1 MIVLKSIL
9 PMSSQITCIAALI
22 VIAATD
28 LAAWVVI
35 KRRCRGLRN
44 SLEQACK
51 YSRALAAL
59 GLPSRP
65 EVCDVGDFLDSHSSR
80 TLTALSTAARYATYA
95 AMLIVSYFIVREGLA
110 LVAGQAVAPALLGVV
125 VCNAG
130 LLAVAAALDAIRRL
144 VELARI
150 SRARAAALSAAKELE
165 TELLRETEPARMAA
179 RVLGTE
185 PRSYAVLAGTISKM
199 AFKEGSRF
207 SQLFAMLLPSEHA
220 PVLPGFVRGAMEGS
234 VEPVA
239 DGIWVDQA
247 GTLVRRVA
255 EGIYYVV
262 EREVTGEV
270 KRHYFICLS
279 PYGGREYRFA
289 SEYIGP
295 AAVAFDGVVRGA
307 IPTLS
312 RRILVLPAEGTT
324 GFTAAKALFEESQ
337 TADIVTLWVR
347 EGLTLDEAI
356 AFELSDAEEKK
367 RDFVGLLASAIAR
380 GQLLVII
387 KNSPEDDVRQVRLID
402 LLLSCANSSVTK
414 EWPRVAQGRFVQGLL
429 DRGAAPLI
437 ALSKPLSGEL
447 PVEAERAYSDVPE
460 WLRGAVTK
468 SYAFAARGRLAHV
481 KPALAS
487 AEEGR
492 PEVVF
497 AFDLDW
503 SELVR
508 SSEVMAEVSS
518 ELARRV
524 EEIESDIAAELAETI
539 RGKLGARRPESPEEL
554 VSALL
559 SMRSLIDRPS
569 LRDAAKRLASLRRL
583 LGESVTDADELSRI
597 VANAV
602 RRAMKPPF
610 ETRLIR
616 PAADVFEEVIRRVAE
631 QLFGLGD
638 N

>member
-1 MIVLKSIL
+1 
-9 PMSSQITCIAALI
+9 MSSQITYIAALV

-35 KRRCRGLRN
+35 ERRRRKLRN

-80 TLTALSTAARYATYA
+80 TLTVLSTAARYATYA
-95 AMLIVSYFIVREGLA
+95 AMLIVSYFIAREGLEG

-125 VCNAG
+125 VRNAG

-144 VELARI
+144 VELVRVSGAQT
-150 SRARAAALSAAKELE
+150 AALSAAKELE

-179 RVLGTE
+179 RILGTE

-207 SQLFAMLLPSEHA
+207 RQIFAILLPTEHA
-220 PVLPGFVRGAMEGS
+220 SVLSDFVRSAIDGL
-234 VEPVA
+234 VELVV
-239 DGIWVDQA
+239 DGIWVEEET

-255 EGIYYVV
+255 EDAYYVV
-262 EREVTGEV
+262 EREATGEV
-270 KRHYFICLS
+270 RRHYFICLS
-279 PYGGREYRFA
+279 PYGGREYGFA
-289 SEYIGP
+289 AKHVAP
-295 AAVAFDGVVRGA
+295 AAVAFDGIVRAA

-312 RRILVLPAEGTT
+312 RRVLVLPAEGTT
-324 GFTAAKALFEESQ
+324 GFSAAKALFEKSQ
-337 TADIVTLWVR
+337 TVDVVTVWVR

-356 AFELSDAEEKK
+356 MSELGAAEEKR
-367 RDFVGLLASAIAR
+367 RDFVALLVSAIAR
-380 GQLLVII
+380 RQLVALV
-387 KNSPEDDVRQVRLID
+387 KNSPDDDPRQVDLID

-414 EWPRVAQGRFVQGLL
+414 EWPRVAQERFIQGLL
-429 DRGAAPLI
+429 DREAAPLI
-437 ALSKPLSGEL
+437 ALSKPLGGEL
-447 PVEAERAYSDVPE
+447 PIEAERAYNDLPE
-460 WLRGAVTK
+460 WLREAVTK

-481 KPALAS
+481 KPVLAS

-503 SELVR
+503 NELAR
-508 SSEVMAEVSS
+508 SSEVIAEVSS
-518 ELARRV
+518 ELARKV
-524 EEIESDIAAELAETI
+524 EKMEGDVAAKLAEII
-539 RGKLGARRPESPEEL
+539 RGKLSARRPESPEEL

-569 LRDAAKRLASLRRL
+569 LRDAARRLASLRRL
-583 LGESVTDADELSRI
+583 VGESVTDADELSRI
-597 VANAV
+597 IAGAT
-602 RRAMKPPF
+602 RRAMKAPEVGLVSPI
-610 ETRLIR
+610 T
-616 PAADVFEEVIRRVAE
+616 DVFEEVVRRVAE
-631 QLFGLGD
+631 QLFSSKLEG
-638 N
+638 